1 MASMGRPRVEWT
13 ASRQRKLARLYLCT
27 DMKLEDICE
36 ALQDGDFQPKYADA
50 RLQGLNEADL

>member
-1 MASMGRPRVEWT
+1 MPTMGRPRVEWT

-36 ALQDGDFQPKYADA
+36 ALQDGDFQPKYVAARSQGVDVADP
-50 RLQGLNEADL
+50 